1 MVDTNPNQAG
11 IVICRGGLE
20 QVVADELRAL
30 DIEVVAI
37 RKRAIDIATDL
48 GGFYRA
54 NMGLRSALN
63 VLKPIRTFNARN
75 YDMLYYQSR
84 KTNWHK
90 LFPVDAR
97 LRIDVK
103 GGSHKLT
110 HSRYVIHRVKDG
122 ITDTFRKLCGG
133 VRPSIDQRDPDL
145 HIVVFLDADEVS
157 LAIDTSGIPLFKR
170 GYRIEHG
177 EAPIKEDLAAG
188 LLALSGWDRKSPLV
202 DPMCGSGT
210 LLFEGWMM
218 AANIAPNLHRRFGF
232 EVLYDYDPELHRR
245 ERERLIAA
253 ELKPSA
259 ALSICGLEID
269 TPTFRTM
276 DRIRQECFPGAP
288 IQVRNV
294 DFTTCD
300 IGPGF
305 QAAVCN
311 PPYGIRIGEEEEIG
325 PLYRQLGAFLERHLG
340 GGRAAIYTANHDA
353 APLFGGDYA
362 SALPILNGSLEG
374 RLYRFSPE
382 AHGRGT

>member
-1 MVDTNPNQAG
+1 MDTNTKQDG

-37 RKRAIDIATDL
+37 RKRAIDISTDL

-90 LFPVDAR
+90 FFPVDAR

-103 GGSHKLT
+103 GGSPNLT

-122 ITDTFRKLCGG
+122 ITDTFRKLCNN

-145 HIVVFLDADEVS
+145 HIVVYLDKNKVT
-157 LAIDTSGIPLFKR
+157 LAFDTSGIPLFKR

-188 LLALSGWDRKSPLV
+188 LLALSGWDRRSPLI

-210 LLFEGWMM
+210 LLFEAWMM
-218 AANIAPNLHRRFGF
+218 AARIAPNLNRRFGF
-232 EVLYDYDPELHRR
+232 EMLYDYDPDLH
-245 ERERLIAA
+245 ESEKQKLIADQT
-253 ELKPSA
+253 EVEGLE
-259 ALSICGLEID
+259 IRGLEID
-269 TPTFRTM
+269 APTFRTM
-276 DRIRQECFPGAP
+276 DGIRRECFPNAP
-288 IQVRNV
+288 IQVENA
-294 DFTTCD
+294 DFTTYD
-300 IGPGF
+300 AGTGF

-311 PPYGIRIGEEEEIG
+311 PPYGIRIGEEDEIG
-325 PLYRQLGAFLERHLG
+325 PLYRQLGSFLQRHIPG
-340 GGRAAIYTANHDA
+340 GSAGIYTVNHEN
-353 APLFGGDYA
+353 APLFGGNFDK
-362 SALPILNGSLEG
+362 ALPILNGSLEG
-374 RLYRFSPE
+374 RLYRFSPS
-382 AHGRGT
+382 AADS